1 MCICCLFTTQLSL
14 VILGQIS
21 AARSESWY
29 RKLEFCF
36 TSFWFYYHRLWW
48 SSWHAMLALFLLYVF
63 LVWIFSWRDLF
74 QVTGTDASCVLYI
87 ICSQFI
93 TFEQVT
99 LYSAYCAWFLHC
111 WHHLLLFCFALPL
124 VCFWL
129 NLTIQF
135 TSEFSLSCTDLCK
148 VSTENGDH
156 VIS

>member
-1 MCICCLFTTQLSL
+1 MCICCLFTSQLSL
-14 VILGQIS
+14 VILGRIL

-87 ICSQFI
+87 ICSQYI
-93 TFEQVT
+93 TFEQVM
-99 LYSAYCAWFLHC
+99 LCSVYYIWLIAFLASP
-111 WHHLLLFCFALPL
+111 FCFALAL

-129 NLTIQF
+129 NLVVLVYIIIHFELWWLVQ
-135 TSEFSLSCTDLCK
+135 S
-148 VSTENGDH
+148 
-156 VIS
+156 